1 MCYRG
6 SVKMRVLLVMLSC
19 WAILGQS
26 VSPSA
31 SLTDQDRA
39 KFREIFAQVINSFA
53 HSSS

>member
-1 MCYRG
+1 
-6 SVKMRVLLVMLSC
+6 MRVLLVMLSC